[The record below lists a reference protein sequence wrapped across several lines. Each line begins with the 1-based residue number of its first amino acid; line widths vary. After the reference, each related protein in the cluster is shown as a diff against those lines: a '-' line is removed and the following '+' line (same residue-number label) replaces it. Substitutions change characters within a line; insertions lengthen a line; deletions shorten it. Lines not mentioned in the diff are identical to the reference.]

1 MLGNL
6 VNFVVASNSLAS
18 EFWQLFAFSPIFLF
32 SQLDPV
38 IEGFPV
44 RTDYLVDSSVSGSMR
59 CLCLIWCD
67 SATDFLMSCRPPW
80 TRSTWLDQGE
90 TSRRAHVDPKPASA
104 SALASDFIVRARGRK
119 VAVTSASRRLLDF
132 CGSGEYP
139 SRSIPHHVHDFHSA
153 NRFLRYFGKSYTL
166 ESPKSHDWC
175 ILHIQASSIS
185 GLALSRGSSIV
196 SEARSLLLQTQILLH
211 HTTPVAL
218 RFPIDIDIDLSTPSL

>member
-1 MLGNL
+1 M
-6 VNFVVASNSLAS
+6 
-18 EFWQLFAFSPIFLF
+18 
-32 SQLDPV
+32 
-38 IEGFPV
+38 
-44 RTDYLVDSSVSGSMR
+44 RTDYLVDSSVSGSMK
-59 CLCLIWCD
+59 CLCLIWYD

-132 CGSGEYP
+132 CVSNECL
-139 SRSIPHHVHDFHSA
+139 SRGIPHRIHDFHLASKFV
-153 NRFLRYFGKSYTL
+153 RRFGKSYTL
-166 ESPKSHDWC
+166 ESLKPRDWL
-175 ILHIQASSIS
+175 ILHIQASSIL